1 MNSSGDDSEKKLQ
14 RHGPTFEAK
23 EIDVA
28 AQLAAGADDLP
39 LDPAYVARLRMQFAD
54 KTTLSQASVLGILQ
68 DAHLTRDQFNWLGTI
83 FYISF
88 LVFEYP
94 QNLGLQH
101 FPVGK
106 WMSTDVSCCLQL
118 LRWIICSAI
127 TAGFMLVTA
136 MFYTREEQSRR
147 IGYWYLMNGTALIV
161 LGLVSFGVAHTNT
174 PQFSPWKWLFFPD
187 SPSNARFLTP
197 EERILAVQRIKVNQA
212 GIENKRWKRE
222 QFIEAMTDPKTW
234 LLCLYAALGSIWNSF
249 GVQRQ
254 IIVSQFGFSLFQ
266 TTLLGCVDG
275 VVEILVILVGV
286 ALVPK
291 FGRTVTS
298 VGFYIFAILGS
309 ILLQTLPFSNKVGLL
324 FGYWLNIFAV
334 TPFVI
339 SLGWTNA
346 IVAGHTKRTTVN
358 AVFFVAYGIGNA
370 ASPLM
375 FKAEYAPR
383 FVAPPSSLNRVPMA
397 VIAASNFAAA
407 LVLVLLRI
415 VLARENKRRDR
426 EQRDE
431 TYDDAY
437 VKKEL
442 PDGTIVVVKVDK
454 AFLDLTDKQNRD
466 FRYVL

>member
-1 MNSSGDDSEKKLQ
+1 MHL
-14 RHGPTFEAK
+14 
-23 EIDVA
+23 
-28 AQLAAGADDLP
+28 LP
-39 LDPAYVARLRMQFAD
+39 LMCRIMQFAD
-54 KTTLSQASVLGILQ
+54 KTTLSQASVLGILN
-68 DAHLTRDQFNWLGTI
+68 DAHLSRNQYNWLGTI
-83 FYISF
+83 FYISY

-94 QNLGLQH
+94 QNLGLQR

-106 WMSTDVSCCLQL
+106 WMSLNIFVWSIALTCHAACNSFGALFAVRLILGACEG
-118 LRWIICSAI
+118 AI

-136 MFYTREEQSRR
+136 MFYTREEQTKR
-147 IGYWYLMNGTALIV
+147 IGYWFLMNGTALII
-161 LGLVSFGVAHTNT
+161 LGFVSFGVAHTNT
-174 PQFSPWKWLFFPD
+174 PQFSPWKWLMIITGLLTLITSVLFWFFFPD

-197 EERILAVQRIKVNQA
+197 EERVLAVQRIKVNQA
-212 GIENKRWKRE
+212 GVENKQWKRE
-222 QFIEAMTDPKTW
+222 QYTDRFIEAMTDPKTW
-234 LLCLYAALGSIWNSF
+234 LLGLYAALGNVWNSF
-249 GVQRQ
+249 GIQRQ

-275 VVEILVILVGV
+275 VVEILVILAAVS
-286 ALVPK
+286 LVPK

-298 VGFYIFAILGS
+298 VTSYMFAILGS

-324 FGYWLNIFAV
+324 FAYWLNMFAV
-334 TPFVI
+334 PPFVI

-358 AVFFVAYGIGNA
+358 AVLLIAYGIGNA

-375 FKAEYAPR
+375 WKAEYAPR
-383 FVAPPSSLNRVPMA
+383 NQIPMA
-397 VIAASNFAAA
+397 IISASDFASAM
-407 LVLVLLRI
+407 LLVLLSFI
-415 VLARENKRRDR
+415 LSRENKRRDR

-437 VKKEL
+437 VKKKS
-442 PDGTIVVVKVDK
+442 PDGTVVVVKVDK